1 MKKKSF
7 SSWRFIAPPRRVLIL
22 LLILIGCLHPTFA
35 QNTTVRGTVKE
46 ANGKGLGAI
55 TVTVKG
61 TTVGTSTNNEGK
73 FSLTVPGSKSVLVFS
88 SVGYISK
95 EITVGTQTDVTV
107 ILSAGNTSMD
117 EVVVIGYGT
126 QRKKD
131 VTGAISSVSAKQI
144 QERQAVN
151 ITDALQ
157 GQAPGLQIAQ
167 ESGRPGAASSVRIR
181 GIGTLQG
188 GADPL
193 YIVDGAQG
201 VDINGINPND
211 IESIEVLKD
220 AASAAIYG
228 SRSANGVVI
237 ITTKKGREGR
247 PTLDVRYLT
256 SASQLSHKI
265 PQSNAAERR
274 LLDQKRS
281 TNGTGGGLNTDS
293 LNPSFN
299 ADNDYQDQLTK
310 TAKRQ
315 QVDLSLSGGS
325 PNVNYYGSLGYL
337 DDEGIIINSWAKAIR
352 GRFNIDYK
360 ATPKLTYGNRIQF
373 SYTSENRINEGNTLN
388 QAIQRPPN
396 FRVFFPDGS
405 LATQI
410 GGRRNPVAEALLRK
424 NEYQTLDGNFY
435 NYISYQF
442 LPELKLTVDANV
454 NANYMHHLTFSPKL
468 LSNTTI
474 DNDGSDE
481 QQWKTYW
488 MTQAYLNYNKTL
500 AGDHTLTGVLGV
512 SADRNF
518 QRGTNILG
526 TNYVTEEV
534 TTLNSP
540 QLYGTPPNT
549 LEKRYTSV
557 SAFGRLGYSYKG
569 KYLFNSNFRADA
581 SSKFG
586 KQNRWGYFP
595 SASVGWRF
603 TEENFMQWV
612 TKYLDEG
619 KIRASWGLTGNDRIG
634 EYDAI
639 RTYTFGSNDDN
650 PTGNW
655 YNGVS
660 GVAPSA
666 TFGNPA
672 LSWEETKQFNLG
684 MDLTFLH
691 GRLTIT
697 ADYYN
702 KITDKLLYQAP
713 LPYESGFEEV
723 NVNIGSIQ
731 NKGFEFIVNG
741 YPVRNNKF
749 SWNVIYNM
757 SFNNATIK
765 SLYGGVPIA
774 ATNWITQEG
783 QRLGDFYGWQALGVY
798 QYDESNAYTDD
809 WEQLTPVFTAGTFNG
824 YTLNGKAYN
833 GHINQLKTQGNVLKG
848 GDMIWANN
856 NRDSVIDD
864 ADRVPLGNAQPK
876 WIAGLSNQFSY
887 KNFSL
892 SFNIYV
898 SWGGLL
904 YDRGRQQLNTNAT
917 SNVTPDPEYIRDSW
931 WHQGDVTK
939 WAVAKNN
946 GMGNARELSSQYLED
961 ASFIRLRN
969 VRLSYTLPQNIMS
982 KAKMKGA
989 TVYLYGNNLLT
1000 WTNYFWYDPEIAFN
1014 NALQMG
1020 QDNGRYPRKREFGA
1034 GINLNF

>member
-1 MKKKSF
+1 MEEKIISSGRLF
-7 SSWRFIAPPRRVLIL
+7 SSLRQVFVFIIL
-22 LLILIGCLHPTFA
+22 FTGCFQALPVMA
-35 QNTTVRGTVKE
+35 QTKTVEGTVKD
-46 ANGKGLGAI
+46 ANGVGLNGITISIKG
-55 TVTVKG
+55 G
-61 TTVGTSTNNEGK
+61 TGGTSTNADGK
-73 FSLTVPGSKSVLVFS
+73 FKIMVPGPNAVLVFS
-88 SVGYISK
+88 SVGFTAK
-95 EITVGTQTDVTV
+95 EVPVGAQTEINVV
-107 ILSAGNTSMD
+107 LSAGNNSMD

-144 QERQAVN
+144 EERQAIDVL
-151 ITDALQ
+151 DAMQ

-167 ESGRPGAASSVRIR
+167 ESGRPGAGNSVRIR
-181 GIGTLQG
+181 GIGTFQG

-201 VDINGINPND
+201 VNIDGINPND
-211 IESIEVLKD
+211 IESIEILKD

-237 ITTKKGREGR
+237 ITTKKGKEGK

-256 SASQLSHKI
+256 SLSQLAHKI
-265 PQSNAAERR
+265 PQANAAERR
-274 LLDQKRS
+274 LLERKRS
-281 TNGTGGGLNTDS
+281 GGGNLNTDS

-299 ADNDYQDQLTK
+299 ADNDYQDMLTR
-310 TAKRQ
+310 TANRQ
-315 QVDLSLSGGS
+315 QVDVSLGGAS
-325 PNVNYYGSLGYL
+325 RNLNYYGSLGYL
-337 DDEGIIINSWAKAIR
+337 SDEGIIINSWAKIMR
-352 GRFNIDYK
+352 GRFNIDYR
-360 ATPKLTYGNRIQF
+360 ATDKLTYGNRIQF
-373 SYTSENRINEGNTLN
+373 SYQTENRIHEGNTLN

-396 FRVFFPDGS
+396 FRVYFPDGT
-405 LATQI
+405 LAGVI

-424 NEYQTLDGNFY
+424 NEYQILDGNFY

-454 NANYMHHLTFSPKL
+454 KARYTHHLEFSPKL
-468 LSNTTI
+468 LSSSNN
-474 DNDGSDE
+474 NDGSDE
-481 QQWKTYW
+481 QDWNTYW

-500 AGDHTLTGVLGV
+500 GGSHTLTGVLGV

-518 QRGTNILG
+518 NRGSEISGTNF
-526 TNYVTEEV
+526 VTEEV

-540 QLYGTPPNT
+540 QVYNIPNT
-549 LEKRYTSV
+549 REERYTSV
-557 SAFGRLGYSYKG
+557 SAFGRLGYSFKG

-603 TEENFMQWV
+603 SEEPFMQWA
-612 TKYLDEG
+612 YNFLDEG
-619 KIRASWGLTGNDRIG
+619 KIRASYGVTGNDRIG
-634 EYDAI
+634 EYDAV
-639 RTYTFGSNDDN
+639 RTYTFGSN
-650 PTGNW
+650 W
-655 YNGVS
+655 YNGIS

-672 LSWEETKQFNLG
+672 LSWEETKQSNVG
-684 MDLTFLH
+684 IDLSFFR
-691 GRLTIT
+691 GRLTFT

-713 LPYESGFEEV
+713 LPYETGFDEV

-731 NKGFEFIVNG
+731 NKGLEFVLNG
-741 YPVRNNKF
+741 YPVRNKDF

-765 SLYGGVPIA
+765 SLYGGTPIVSS
-774 ATNWITQEG
+774 NWITEEG
-783 QRLGDFYGWQALGVY
+783 QRLGNFYGWKALGVY
-798 QYDESNAYTDD
+798 QYDESNAYNEN
-809 WEQLTPVFTAGTFNG
+809 WEQLTPVFTGGVFNG
-824 YTLNGKAYN
+824 YTLDGKAYN
-833 GHINQLKTQGNVLKG
+833 GPVNRLRTQGNILKG
-848 GDMIWANN
+848 GDMIWENTVK
-856 NRDSVIDD
+856 DSVIDD
-864 ADRVPLGNAQPK
+864 ADRIPLGNAQPK
-876 WIAGLSNQFSY
+876 WIAGLANQFSY

-898 SWGGLL
+898 SWGGML
-904 YDRGRQQLNTNAT
+904 YDRGRQQLTNNLI
-917 SNVTPDPEYIRDSW
+917 SNVTPDPEYIREAW
-931 WHQGDVTK
+931 WQPGDVTR
-939 WAVAKNN
+939 WPVPRNN
-946 GMGNARELSSQYLED
+946 GMGNARELSSIYLED

-969 VRLSYTLPQNIMS
+969 VRLTYSLAKNITS
-982 KAKMKGA
+982 KMKMKGA

-1000 WTNYFWYDPEIAFN
+1000 WTNYFWYDPEISFN

-1034 GINLNF
+1034 GVNLNF